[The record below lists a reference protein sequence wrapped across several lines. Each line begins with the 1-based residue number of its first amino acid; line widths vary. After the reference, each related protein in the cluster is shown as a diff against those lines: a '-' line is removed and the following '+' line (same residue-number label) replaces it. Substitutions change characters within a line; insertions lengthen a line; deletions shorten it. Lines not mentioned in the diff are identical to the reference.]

1 MDHRKSE
8 TLMLVREAGHVIRL
22 KTSLGDVLNEA
33 VLAAMVELYR
43 TGWRDCWEAHMNEA
57 LDESGDTLNP
67 PPLM

>member
-43 TGWRDCWEAHMNEA
+43 RGWRDCWEAHMNEDA
-57 LDESGDTLNP
+57 RHP
-67 PPLM
+67 